1 MNRNMS
7 VEEQLFHRMMRMP
20 RVLREAILRESGL
33 PDQGFGCGRHGRRCG
48 EGPHQ
53 EMPMGAPQ
61 GGPGHC
67 HGHGG
72 HGGEVPQGGPGH
84 CHGHGGEVPQGGP
97 GHCHGHGGP
106 HRRMLSRERVLSA
119 LLLQEEAVRQKTI
132 AEELGVAPSSMSEF
146 VDHLEAG
153 GYIERTVDP
162 ADKRA
167 TLIALTEKGRAR
179 AWELEDEKRE
189 RFAAAFRKLTE
200 EEKAELLR
208 LLDKL
213 AAPDEE

>member
-20 RVLREAILRESGL
+20 RILREAVLREASL

-48 EGPHQ
+48 EGPHR

-67 HGHGG
+67 HGHGHGG
-72 HGGEVPQGGPGH
+72 HGGEG
-84 CHGHGGEVPQGGP
+84 PQGGP

-106 HRRMLSRERVLSA
+106 YRRMLSRERVLSA
-119 LLLQEEAVRQKTI
+119 LLLQEEVVRQKTI

>member
-1 MNRNMS
+1 MMNRNMS

-20 RVLREAILRESGL
+20 RILREAVLREAGL

-48 EGPHQ
+48 EGPHR
-53 EMPMGAPQ
+53 EMPMGA
-61 GGPGHC
+61 
-67 HGHGG
+67 
-72 HGGEVPQGGPGH
+72 
-84 CHGHGGEVPQGGP
+84 PQGGP

-119 LLLQEEAVRQKTI
+119 LLQQEEAVRQKTI